1 MTVRENAYGYVV
13 VMVTAAEGVVG
24 EFDFPALRGRVDET
38 LESLLD
44 AKAKTRYGA
53 HLGEALGA
61 LRGFLAGG
69 GKRVRPLFCC
79 VGWHAAGGGVES
91 RELLRI
97 AAGLELF
104 HAFALLHDDV
114 IDGSETRRG
123 APTVHRVLAAR
134 GVGPRGDWYGRSAAV
149 LLGDLCE
156 VWADE
161 LFGGVAGGSEVSP
174 RVLLDRMREEM
185 LVGQLLDL
193 GSGSGPG
200 TVRQALQVIRY
211 KTTQYTVKR
220 PLQIGAALA
229 GADGPVLDALAAYAD
244 PLGEAFQLLDDLEDL
259 EDVCEGG
266 GRPGL
271 GGEDLRE
278 GKRTVVL
285 AVAVE
290 RASAAQ
296 AGRLRELVGAAGLDD
311 AGVREARALIRETGA
326 PDIVRR
332 MITERR
338 RQALAVVDRGPFP
351 TAAKPGLTAMA
362 DLALPG
368 VARWDGGHEE
378 EDVDHR

>member
-1 MTVRENAYGYVV
+1 MTV
-13 VMVTAAEGVVG
+13 AECLVG
-24 EFDFPALRGRVDET
+24 EIDFPALRGRVDET
-38 LESLLD
+38 LELLLD
-44 AKAKTRYGA
+44 AKAKAHHGA
-53 HLGEALGA
+53 HLGESLGA

-79 VGWHAAGGGVES
+79 VGWHAAGGGAES
-91 RELLRI
+91 RVLLRV

-123 APTVHRVLAAR
+123 APTVHRILAACAA
-134 GVGPRGDWYGRSAAV
+134 GPRSDWYGRSAAV

-161 LFGGVAGGSEVSP
+161 LFGGLAVSP

-193 GSGSGPG
+193 GSGPGPG

-229 GADGPVLDALAAYAD
+229 GADGPVMDALAAYAE
-244 PLGEAFQLLDDLEDL
+244 PLGEAFQLLDDLED
-259 EDVCEGG
+259 VCEEEGC
-266 GRPGL
+266 PGL

-278 GKRTVVL
+278 GKQTVVL
-285 AVAVE
+285 ALAVE

-296 AGRLRELVGAAGLDD
+296 AGRLRELVGAADLDD
-311 AGVREARALIRETGA
+311 AGVSEARALIEATGA
-326 PDIVRR
+326 PDAVRR

-338 RQALAVVDRGPFP
+338 QQALSVADRGPFP
-351 TAAKPGLTAMA
+351 RAAKSGLMIMA

-368 VARWDGGHEE
+368 VAQWDVREE
-378 EDVDHR
+378 EGMDQR

>member
-1 MTVRENAYGYVV
+1 M
-13 VMVTAAEGVVG
+13 
-24 EFDFPALRGRVDET
+24 DET
-38 LESLLD
+38 LELLLD
-44 AKAKTRYGA
+44 AKAKAQYGA
-53 HLGEALGA
+53 YLGESLGA

-79 VGWHAAGGGVES
+79 VGWHAGGGGAES
-91 RELLRI
+91 RVLLRV

-123 APTVHRVLAAR
+123 ALTVHRVLAACSA
-134 GVGPRGDWYGRSAAV
+134 GPRSDWYGRSAAV

-161 LFGGVAGGSEVSP
+161 LFGGVTDGSDVSP

-193 GSGSGPG
+193 GSGPGPG

-229 GADGPVLDALAAYAD
+229 GADGRVLDALAAYAD
-244 PLGEAFQLLDDLEDL
+244 PLGEAFQLLDDLED
-259 EDVCEGG
+259 VCEEEGH
-266 GRPGL
+266 PGL

-278 GKRTVVL
+278 GKQTVVL

-290 RASAAQ
+290 RASATQ
-296 AGRLRELVGAAGLDD
+296 ASRLRELVGAVDLDD
-311 AGVREARALIRETGA
+311 AGVSEARALIKEAGA

-338 RQALAVVDRGPFP
+338 DQALSVVDRYPFP
-351 TAAKPGLTAMA
+351 TAAKLGLMAMA

-368 VARWDGGHEE
+368 VAQWDGVREE
-378 EDVDHR
+378 EGVDQR